1 MQPDEPANDGGYEQ
15 PLPPETD
22 ITWDDEPKF

>member
-1 MQPDEPANDGGYEQ
+1 MNDEPANDGAYRE

-22 ITWDDEPKF
+22 IPWDDEPKF

>member
-1 MQPDEPANDGGYEQ
+1 MNDEPANDGGYEQ

-22 ITWDDEPKF
+22 IPWDDEPKV